1 MNEAALYGFMSAVF
15 LLSCVNGLFLGAIL
29 LFNQRLKTKAN
40 RALAFALIGA
50 AIILLYESIL
60 YLGLEEQYPFL
71 MLIPF
76 YLISSI
82 PIGVYYFTVY
92 FLRPDRAFGKW
103 DWWILLPL
111 SLEILGEFLFAAWY
125 GDGAETSPYI
135 WGDWVLS
142 ILSEG
147 VGLVSCFVLL
157 PRSLQKIMQY
167 RKQLTAHYSTIPK
180 QNIWWLQ
187 FFIYALIVISLIW
200 LLSFLEGMLGY
211 DPDFTFAIVALGLS
225 FLLFG
230 LGYTMIL
237 GSASFQSIPTDDL
250 SPNPEPKS
258 KQLSKKT
265 DKYHKDLL
273 ELMQQ
278 EKLFL
283 NSDLQ
288 LRDLC
293 QSLDISASYLSQ
305 IINEKEGK
313 SFFDFV
319 NYYRVATVKQ
329 RLISPEYEHYS
340 IMGIA
345 LECGFNT
352 KSTFYSVFKQ
362 FVGMTP
368 SAYQKKHKMSPQ
380 ASE

>member
-1 MNEAALYGFMSAVF
+1 MDEAALYAFMSAVF
-15 LLSCVNGLFLGAIL
+15 LLSCINGLLLGAIL
-29 LFNQRLKTKAN
+29 LFNQRLKNKAN

-92 FLRPDRAFGKW
+92 FLEPNRAFGKL
-103 DWWILLPL
+103 DWWILLPI
-111 SLEILGEFLFAAWY
+111 SLEIFGEFLFAAWY
-125 GDGAETSPYI
+125 GNGAEESPYV

-147 VGLVSCFVLL
+147 VGLVSCFLLL
-157 PRSLQKIMQY
+157 PRSLQKILQY
-167 RKQLTAHYSTIPK
+167 RKQLTAHFSTIPK
-180 QNIWWLQ
+180 QSIWWLQ
-187 FFIYALIVISLIW
+187 FFIYALIGISLAW
-200 LLSFLEGMLGY
+200 LISFVEGILGY
-211 DPDFTFAIVALGLS
+211 DPEYTFTIVSLGLS
-225 FLLFG
+225 FLLYG

-237 GSASFQSIPTDDL
+237 GSSSFKTIPTLDL
-250 SPNPEPKS
+250 SASSEPKT

-265 DKYHKDLL
+265 DKYHQDLL
-273 ELMQQ
+273 TLMQQ

-283 NSDLQ
+283 QSDLQ

-293 QSLDISASYLSQ
+293 EKLDISASYLSQ

-313 SFFDFV
+313 SFFDFI
-319 NYYRVATVKQ
+319 NHYRVETVKEK
-329 RLISPEYEHYS
+329 LLMPEYEHYS

-362 FVGMTP
+362 FAGMTP
-368 SAYQKKHKMSPQ
+368 SAYQKKHKISSQ
-380 ASE
+380 ALN

>member
-1 MNEAALYGFMSAVF
+1 MQEAALYGFVSAVF
-15 LLSCVNGLFLGAIL
+15 LLSCINGLLLAAIL
-29 LFNQRLKTKAN
+29 LFNQRLKSKAN
-40 RALAFALIGA
+40 RALAFALVGA

-60 YLGLEEQYPFL
+60 SVGLEEEYPIL

-92 FLRPDRAFGKW
+92 FLKPERQFANL
-103 DWWILLPL
+103 DWLILLPIG
-111 SLEILGEFLFAAWY
+111 LEILGEFLYAYWY
-125 GDGAETSPYI
+125 GDGGEEVQSIGA
-135 WGDWVLS
+135 DW
-142 ILSEG
+142 ILAILGEG
-147 VGLVSCFVLL
+147 VGLISCFVLL
-157 PRSLQKIMQY
+157 PRSLQKIKQY
-167 RKQLTAHYSTIPK
+167 QKQLTEHYSTIPK
-180 QNIWWLQ
+180 QSIQWLQ
-187 FFIYALIVISLIW
+187 FFIYALILISLFW
-200 LLSFLEGMLGY
+200 LGSFVEGLLGY
-211 DPDFTFAIVALGLS
+211 DQELTFAVVSLGLS

-237 GSASFQSIPTDDL
+237 GSSTFQIIPPDDL
-250 SPNPEPKS
+250 SPSVEAKT
-258 KQLSKKT
+258 KQLSKRT
-265 DKYHKDLL
+265 EKYHAALL
-273 ELMQQ
+273 GLMAE

-283 NSDLQ
+283 KSDLQ

-293 QSLDISASYLSQ
+293 EKLDISASYLSQ

-319 NYYRVATVKQ
+319 NHYRVETVKQ
-329 RLISPEYEHYS
+329 RLISPDFKHYS

-362 FVGMTP
+362 FAGMTP
-368 SAYQKKHKMSPQ
+368 AAYQKTHKRDS
-380 ASE
+380 